1 MLHWLGGLF
10 LVVHGLIH
18 VAIWVPR
25 LPKDAPFDAHHS
37 PMFGDVR
44 GAAAA
49 LAVLAAGGFVVSGI
63 SYLAGQDW
71 WAPAALGAAAV
82 SIVLL
87 ILTFTPWWLL
97 ALVIDAAI
105 ALVAWRA
112 IRS

>member
-1 MLHWLGGLF
+1 MLRGLGGLF
-10 LVVHGLIH
+10 LVFHGLIH
-18 VAIWVPR
+18 LAIWVPR

-37 PMFGDVR
+37 PMFGEVR

-49 LAVLAAGGFVVSGI
+49 LAVLAAGGFVASGI
-63 SYLAGQDW
+63 GYLAGQDW
-71 WAPAALGAAAV
+71 WAPVSLGAAAV

-97 ALVIDAAI
+97 ALAIDAAI
-105 ALVAWRA
+105 AVVAWRA